1 MKPFMEELALSLS
14 CNLTTY
20 KSKTGE
26 MLSLYVSSIDNINIV
41 INYFD
46 KYPLIGDKLNDYNKW
61 KIVYNMIIS
70 KEHLSEEGRLKIRA
84 LINK

>member
-1 MKPFMEELALSLS
+1 MNMEELALSLS

-26 MLSLYVSSIDNINIV
+26 MFFLYVSSIDNINIV

-46 KYPLIGDKLNDYNKW
+46 KYLLIGDKLNDFNKW

-70 KEHLSEEGRLKIRA
+70 KEGRLKIRA
-84 LINK
+84 LINKQIIMM